1 MPTSTTLT
9 RRTPKK
15 SKSITKDVLRDYH
28 SVICT
33 RLNISPEM
41 LKSFSGKLFT
51 KRIIDQTTRLSVDR
65 TGGQSGASTL
75 LDHIA
80 MKVEQS
86 PKLLNV
92 VLGVMESEDNLR
104 DIVKKIKG
112 ESDSEDEERVTGNN
126 N

>member
-1 MPTSTTLT
+1 MPTSTKLT

-65 TGGQSGASTL
+65 TGGQSGASIL

-92 VLGVMESEDNLR
+92 VLEIMESEDNLR

-112 ESDSEDEERVTGNN
+112 ESDSEDEEIVQGDSM
-126 N
+126 